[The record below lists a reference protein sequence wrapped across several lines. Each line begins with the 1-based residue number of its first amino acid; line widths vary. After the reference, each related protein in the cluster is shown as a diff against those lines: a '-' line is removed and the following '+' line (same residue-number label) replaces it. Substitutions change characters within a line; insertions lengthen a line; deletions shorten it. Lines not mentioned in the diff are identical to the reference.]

1 MNTNLKYLQRA
12 ALVILACQALT
23 ACMTTTPNWDKHFGE
38 AVTSVKQAQVI
49 NPDAPAGLPALNG
62 YDGKAAVA
70 AMSNYDRSMTRFPA
84 GVLAPAAV
92 GTADSAAAGT
102 AVAGC
107 PVASHADSTWRVPKQ
122 HPPSPA

>member
-1 MNTNLKYLQRA
+1 MNANLKRLQRA

-49 NPDAPAGLPALNG
+49 NPDAPAGLPAIDG

-70 AMSNYDRSMTRFPA
+70 AMTNYERSMTRYSGGGASGGF
-84 GVLAPAAV
+84 GVGFSGGGDSGFGMSGG
-92 GTADSAAAGT
+92 GT
-102 AVAGC
+102 
-107 PVASHADSTWRVPKQ
+107 R
-122 HPPSPA
+122 

>member
-12 ALVILACQALT
+12 ALLILACQALT

-70 AMSNYDRSMTRFPA
+70 AMSNYDRSMTRVPA
-84 GVLAPAAV
+84 G
-92 GTADSAAAGT
+92 GTGT
-102 AVAGC
+102 G
-107 PVASHADSTWRVPKQ
+107 SGGYGGFGSGGYGGSGMSGSFSR
-122 HPPSPA
+122 

>member
-23 ACMTTTPNWDKHFGE
+23 ACMTTTPNGDKHVGE

-49 NPDAPAGLPALNG
+49 KPDAPAGLPALDG

-84 GVLAPAAV
+84 G
-92 GTADSAAAGT
+92 GTGT
-102 AVAGC
+102 G
-107 PVASHADSTWRVPKQ
+107 SGGYGGFGGSGYGGSGMSGSFSR
-122 HPPSPA
+122 

>member
-70 AMSNYDRSMTRFPA
+70 AMSNYDRSMTRVPA
-84 GVLAPAAV
+84 G
-92 GTADSAAAGT
+92 GTGT
-102 AVAGC
+102 G
-107 PVASHADSTWRVPKQ
+107 SGGYGGFGSSGYGGSGMSGSFSR
-122 HPPSPA
+122 

>member
-12 ALVILACQALT
+12 ALAILACQALT

-70 AMSNYDRSMTRFPA
+70 AMSNYDRSMTRFPGGGTGA
-84 GVLAPAAV
+84 G
-92 GTADSAAAGT
+92 GGYGGFGGSGY
-102 AVAGC
+102 GG
-107 PVASHADSTWRVPKQ
+107 SGMSGSFSR
-122 HPPSPA
+122 

>member
-23 ACMTTTPNWDKHFGE
+23 ACMTT
-38 AVTSVKQAQVI
+38 SVKQAQVI
-49 NPDAPAGLPALNG
+49 NPDAPAGLPALDG

-84 GVLAPAAV
+84 G
-92 GTADSAAAGT
+92 GTGT
-102 AVAGC
+102 G
-107 PVASHADSTWRVPKQ
+107 SGGYGGFGGSGYGGSGMSGSFSR
-122 HPPSPA
+122 

>member
-49 NPDAPAGLPALNG
+49 NPDAPAGLPALDG

-84 GVLAPAAV
+84 G
-92 GTADSAAAGT
+92 GTGT
-102 AVAGC
+102 G
-107 PVASHADSTWRVPKQ
+107 SGGYGGFGGSGYGGSGMSGSFSR
-122 HPPSPA
+122 

>member
-12 ALVILACQALT
+12 ALAILACQALT

-84 GVLAPAAV
+84 G
-92 GTADSAAAGT
+92 GTGAGS
-102 AVAGC
+102 GGYGGFG
-107 PVASHADSTWRVPKQ
+107 SSGYGGSGMSGSFSR
-122 HPPSPA
+122 